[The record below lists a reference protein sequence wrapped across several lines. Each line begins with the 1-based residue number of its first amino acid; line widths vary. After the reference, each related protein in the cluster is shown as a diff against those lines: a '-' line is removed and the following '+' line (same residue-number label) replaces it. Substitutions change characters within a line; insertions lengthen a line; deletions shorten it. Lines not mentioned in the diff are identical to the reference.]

1 MKKLAL
7 FILCLATTLCLSAQS
22 HDIHSPSQIMQIMTD
37 SPVSY
42 TLKSGNFRD
51 TDFSDKVLPHTLFR
65 IQQDSS
71 YDVKEYVMEGKA
83 KEMFDKAEKLFS
95 DHDFSGARDYY
106 LKALAIDPNLYNVIV
121 YIGDTYF
128 HEKEYSQA
136 QQWYEKAVK
145 ANYVDYLAH

>member
-51 TDFSDKVLPHTLFR
+51 TDFSDKVLPTP
-65 IQQDSS
+65 
-71 YDVKEYVMEGKA
+71 
-83 KEMFDKAEKLFS
+83 FS
-95 DHDFSGARDYY
+95 ASNRT
-106 LKALAIDPNLYNVIV
+106 PP
-121 YIGDTYF
+121 TT
-128 HEKEYSQA
+128 SRSM
-136 QQWYEKAVK
+136 
-145 ANYVDYLAH
+145 